1 MTDRDRQMP
10 LDLPARPSLSRDDLI
25 ITDANRAAATL
36 VERWPDWQAPVAIIV
51 GPPGSGKTHIATVW
65 RALADAHTLAD
76 PQRPSAA
83 DLDAAQSG
91 RPILADGLSP
101 EGLDETG
108 LFHLINAVRGAG
120 GTMLATA
127 ASNPSGWPLVTA
139 DLRSRLRAAMTAE
152 LGLPDEAL
160 LQAVAVKLF
169 ADRQVSVDPSVV
181 AYLLPRLERS
191 LPALATIVDRL
202 DRAAL
207 ARKTSITR
215 PMAAEI
221 LRAVERERDSLA
233 L

>member
-1 MTDRDRQMP
+1 MP
-10 LDLPARPSLSRDDLI
+10 LDLPASPSLSRDDLI
-25 ITDANRAAATL
+25 VTDANRAAATL
-36 VERWPDWQAPVAIIV
+36 IERWPDWQAPVAVIV
-51 GPPGSGKTHIATVW
+51 GPPGSGKTHVATVW
-65 RALADAHTLAD
+65 RAIADAHALAD
-76 PQRPSAA
+76 PLAPTAA

-101 EGLDETG
+101 EKLDETA

-120 GTMLATA
+120 VTMLATA
-127 ASNPSGWPLVTA
+127 ATNPSAWPLRTA
-139 DLRSRLRAAMTAE
+139 DLRSRLRAAMVAE
-152 LGLPDEAL
+152 LGQPDDAL

-169 ADRQVSVDPSVV
+169 ADRQVSVDPAVV

-191 LPALATIVDRL
+191 LPALAAIVDRL

-215 PMAAEI
+215 PLAAEI
-221 LRAVERERDSLA
+221 LRAIEDEQSRLA